1 MPLLLFGWT
10 NGVLSG
16 LNWIIELK
24 SLHSIL
30 NLEKYLNL
38 NLLTLIQDQSMT
50 EKVQD
55 AVEEIK
61 KDEIAET
68 VEVVEN
74 ENQEE
79 DK

>member
-1 MPLLLFGWT
+1 MVGQTEF
-10 NGVLSG
+10 LSG
-16 LNWIIELK
+16 LNWIIELE
-24 SLHSIL
+24 SLQSIL

-55 AVEEIK
+55 TVEEIK

-68 VEVVEN
+68 VEVVEK
-74 ENQEE
+74 ENQKEA
-79 DK
+79 K

>member
-1 MPLLLFGWT
+1 
-10 NGVLSG
+10 
-16 LNWIIELK
+16 
-24 SLHSIL
+24 
-30 NLEKYLNL
+30 
-38 NLLTLIQDQSMT
+38 MT

-68 VEVVEN
+68 VEVVEK

-79 DK
+79 AK

>member
-1 MPLLLFGWT
+1 
-10 NGVLSG
+10 
-16 LNWIIELK
+16 
-24 SLHSIL
+24 
-30 NLEKYLNL
+30 
-38 NLLTLIQDQSMT
+38 MT

-68 VEVVEN
+68 VEVLEK

-79 DK
+79 AK

>member
-1 MPLLLFGWT
+1 M
-10 NGVLSG
+10 
-16 LNWIIELK
+16 
-24 SLHSIL
+24 L

-55 AVEEIK
+55 TVEEIK

-68 VEVVEN
+68 VEVVEK

-79 DK
+79 AK

>member
-1 MPLLLFGWT
+1 
-10 NGVLSG
+10 
-16 LNWIIELK
+16 
-24 SLHSIL
+24 
-30 NLEKYLNL
+30 
-38 NLLTLIQDQSMT
+38 MT

>member
-1 MPLLLFGWT
+1 
-10 NGVLSG
+10 
-16 LNWIIELK
+16 
-24 SLHSIL
+24 
-30 NLEKYLNL
+30 
-38 NLLTLIQDQSMT
+38 MT

-55 AVEEIK
+55 IVEEIK

-68 VEVVEN
+68 VEVVEK